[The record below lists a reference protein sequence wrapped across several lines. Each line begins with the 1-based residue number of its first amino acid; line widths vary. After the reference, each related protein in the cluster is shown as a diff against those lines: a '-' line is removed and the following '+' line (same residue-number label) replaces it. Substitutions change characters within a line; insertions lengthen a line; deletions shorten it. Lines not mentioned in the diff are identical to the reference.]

1 LSARHNDEV
10 NLANRALLATTAIQ
24 IATAA
29 AALTLPSIA
38 PLVAADLGQPA
49 SNVGTYIALLY
60 IGAAVSAVVGGALLR
75 RLGAIRVSQLG
86 LALCALGL
94 IAGLA
99 PLVWVV
105 ALGALILGLGYGP
118 ITPASSDVLART
130 TPPDKMGLVFSI
142 KQTGVPAGTAL
153 AGIVVPPLA
162 VWLGWHWAVLVMV
175 AACLLVVASA
185 QAVRQPLDAQRDRD
199 AAISLAGVAVA
210 LRLVVRTPALRLMAL
225 VSFVYNGMQMCVST
239 FIVVYLTEAIGL
251 PLVVAGL
258 GLTAAN
264 SAGVVGRILWGVVAD
279 RVGSPRLTLA
289 ALGALM
295 SLGAL
300 TVAAFTPAWPVWVML
315 LVCALLGGTA
325 IGWNGV
331 YLAQVARSAPS
342 GQAGVATGGCLFFTF
357 VGAVL
362 SPFFFGVLVRASG
375 SYATS
380 FCVAAAVC
388 ALLAAWL
395 AFSPRRTL
403 GKG

>member
-1 LSARHNDEV
+1 M

-60 IGAAVSAVVGGALLR
+60 IGAAISAVVGGALLR
-75 RLGAIRVSQLG
+75 RLGAIRVSQIG

-94 IAGLA
+94 VAGLT

-118 ITPASSDVLART
+118 ITPASSEVLART

-175 AACLLVVASA
+175 AVCLLVVASA
-185 QAVRQPLDAQRDRD
+185 QSVRQPLDAHRDRG
-199 AAISLAGVAVA
+199 AAISLAGVVVA

-289 ALGALM
+289 ALGGLM

-300 TVAAFTPAWPVWVML
+300 TVAAFTPSWPVWTML

-375 SYATS
+375 NYATS

-395 AFSPRRTL
+395 AFSPRRTRRTD
-403 GKG
+403 

>member
-1 LSARHNDEV
+1 M

-60 IGAAVSAVVGGALLR
+60 IGAAISAVVGGALLR
-75 RLGAIRVSQLG
+75 RVGAIRVSQLG

-94 IAGLA
+94 VAGLT
-99 PLVWVV
+99 PVVIVV

-175 AACLLVVASA
+175 AVCLLVVAGA
-185 QAVRQPLDAQRDRD
+185 QSVRQPLDAQRDRE
-199 AAISLAGVAVA
+199 AAISLTGVAVA

-331 YLAQVARSAPS
+331 YLAQVARSAPG

-388 ALLAAWL
+388 ALLAVWL
-395 AFSPRRTL
+395 AFSPRRTRRRD
-403 GKG
+403 

>member
-1 LSARHNDEV
+1 MSARHNDEV

>member
-1 LSARHNDEV
+1 MSARHNDEV

-264 SAGVVGRILWGVVAD
+264 SAGVVGRIVWGVVAD
-279 RVGSPRLTLA
+279 RVGSSRLTLA